1 MESFLCTLGLLTT
14 CLLQAAYWNAF
25 QEAAS
30 PYTRSNI
37 STVPISCSLLSSLL
51 WAAYALP
58 IVTPRRVLFLL
69 AHLLQSLSLSALL
82 LAVISS
88 DSSSYTLRLRQVLQL
103 LLPASGLSILVLS
116 LGSFF
121 APSSL
126 VIGWT
131 ASAAAALLLA
141 SQPLSRML
149 TLLDTA
155 TGAQSSHLFVSCSA
169 LAAACTWAA
178 FGFAA
183 QDHFIAVPY
192 VVAAA
197 LEALFLALSSFV
209 GQLSAS
215 QLSPAQLKY
224 APAHPSC
231 FPCLPSHPHPLLFSP
246 IPIPIQSP
254 PIRIHP
260 HPYPPLLHSDR
271 SLPISNHPHPSH
283 SAASSAPSR
292 QRAAEGYELVAPTAS
307 ESGLTEQ
314 SL

>member
-1 MESFLCTLGLLTT
+1 LLTT

-25 QEAAS
+25 KEASS
-30 PYTRSNI
+30 PYTRSSI
-37 STVPISCSLLSSLL
+37 STAPFACSLLSSLL
-51 WAAYALP
+51 WTAYALP

-82 LAVISS
+82 LALISS
-88 DSSSYTLRLRQVLQL
+88 DPSNNTLLRLRQVLQL
-103 LLPASGLSILVLS
+103 LLPASGLSILVLF

-141 SQPLSRML
+141 FQPLSRMIS
-149 TLLDTA
+149 LLDTA
-155 TGAQSSHLFVSCSA
+155 SCAQPSHLFVSCSA

-183 QDHFIAVPY
+183 HDHFISVPY
-192 VVAAA
+192 VVVAV
-197 LEALFLALSSFV
+197 LEALFFALSTFL
-209 GQLSAS
+209 G
-215 QLSPAQLKY
+215 
-224 APAHPSC
+224 
-231 FPCLPSHPHPLLFSP
+231 
-246 IPIPIQSP
+246 
-254 PIRIHP
+254 
-260 HPYPPLLHSDR
+260 
-271 SLPISNHPHPSH
+271 
-283 SAASSAPSR
+283 AASSAASQ